1 MGIILT
7 AILVTIAVTVVGGGV
22 FYFLYL
28 KTRPK
33 KETWS
38 AKVYQIG
45 EGVREPKRNKKGEI
59 ITPFKIQDLRPY
71 ATDILEKIDK
81 EPGIT
86 IYRLQ
91 KLNKTTPAVTGDVV
105 DYWGEGKKE
114 VMVLLHKGSCTL
126 LKKGYAKETGEIIF
140 DPLSHSRINIIK
152 GEMAIRKDRLTK
164 EKDILQAITPWIV
177 AGICMLGL
185 VALAYIMVEGFIQIS
200 EQIQQVEEGACA
212 KIDTSK
218 LTKQVIPEPHDLG
231 VQTPPEDIPVIETL
245 P

>member
-7 AILVTIAVTVVGGGV
+7 AVIATTIVTVVGGGIA
-22 FYFLYL
+22 YFLYL

-33 KETWS
+33 KETWV
-38 AKVYQIG
+38 AKIYQVG
-45 EGVREPKRNKKGEI
+45 EGVREPKRDKKG
-59 ITPFKIQDLRPY
+59 KILVTLKIRDLRPY
-71 ATDILEKIDK
+71 ASDVLEKIDK
-81 EPGIT
+81 PPGIT

-114 VMVLLHKGSCTL
+114 VAVLLHKGSCTL
-126 LKKGYAKETGEIIF
+126 LKKGYSKETGEIIF
-140 DPLSHSRINIIK
+140 DPLPHSRINIIK
-152 GEMAIRKDRLTK
+152 EEMSIRKDRLQK

-185 VALAYIMVEGFIQIS
+185 VALAYIMVEGFIEIS
-200 EQIQQVEEGACA
+200 DNIAQVTEGECA
-212 KIDTSK
+212 KIDVSK
-218 LTKQVIPEPHDLG
+218 LKNQVTPEPHDLG
-231 VQTPPEDIPVIETL
+231 VQEPEDIPVIETL